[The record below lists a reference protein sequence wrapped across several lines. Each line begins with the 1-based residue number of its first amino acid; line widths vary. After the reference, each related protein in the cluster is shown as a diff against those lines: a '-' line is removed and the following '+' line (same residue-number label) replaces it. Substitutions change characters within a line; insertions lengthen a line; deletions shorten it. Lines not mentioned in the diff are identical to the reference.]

1 MFAPTSVLVSVQPE
15 VPAIELGKSAAV
27 RLWQTSPPN
36 GSFTAGAAPRLRI
49 GALGLAPPPPP
60 PVFPPPPPRAATNA
74 AETTMSVAPL
84 NRIRLLHHRAGA
96 GAPGAGLCVPPP
108 VLSTTR
114 ASRSRAGRSGEGNG
128 TPAATYR
135 RFAGVHEQVLEETPT
150 SEHHPSSMKRG
161 PAVNGQGSLDD

>member
-60 PVFPPPPPRAATNA
+60 LAFPPPPPHAATNA
-74 AETTMSVAPL
+74 AETTKSAARP

-96 GAPGAGLCVPPP
+96 SAPGAGLCVPPP
-108 VLSTTR
+108 ILSTTR
-114 ASRSRAGRSGEGNG
+114 TSRSRSGRRSEGNG
-128 TPAATYR
+128 TPSA
-135 RFAGVHEQVLEETPT
+135 
-150 SEHHPSSMKRG
+150 
-161 PAVNGQGSLDD
+161 

>member
-60 PVFPPPPPRAATNA
+60 PVFPPPPPHAATNA

-96 GAPGAGLCVPPP
+96 GAPRAGTLRPATGTVNHASITLAGGPQGRREPGAGGHLPPIC
-108 VLSTTR
+108 R
-114 ASRSRAGRSGEGNG
+114 CSRTGAGRD
-128 TPAATYR
+128 T
-135 RFAGVHEQVLEETPT
+135 
-150 SEHHPSSMKRG
+150 
-161 PAVNGQGSLDD
+161 